1 MTNSDPGDR
10 DREFCRRR
18 RGGEW
23 PALITVLGW
32 AIYGEGIYSVLGCVG
47 GEERHLQI
55 AGTIQMVSDY
65 VSPPL
70 VQEGN
75 SRFNATRGK
84 K

>member
-10 DREFCRRR
+10 DREFCRRG

-32 AIYGEGIYSVLGCVG
+32 AIYGESIYSVLGCVG
-47 GEERHLQI
+47 GEEKHLQI
-55 AGTIQMVSDY
+55 AGTIQMALDY

-75 SRFNATRGK
+75 SCFNVKSGEK
-84 K
+84 